1 MNEPSTWQLSFSYKY
16 IYIFFFIPPPP
27 RRAKI
32 PWLKQHKFIQQ
43 LLTVLLFYSCQENL
57 SRHPFLPKCFL
68 RDTWQCS
75 MRKQEAAQRDSD
87 KDTQEMTAPWQPGAS
102 WPSVLAPTTQKGF
115 WAQGHTWTG
124 WAYLDW
130 KVVNKLIP
138 ALFPLEDIFLNEY
151 FIVLREL
158 HENRMFYFLILK
170 ILLPGSKVY
179 THVYT
184 FMYKCILPS
193 FFSWPHKRKF
203 LAWGHTCTTAVTCC
217 EVTQQ

>member
-138 ALFPLEDIFLNEY
+138 ALFPQ
-151 FIVLREL
+151 VLSVQL
-158 HENRMFYFLILK
+158 
-170 ILLPGSKVY
+170 
-179 THVYT
+179 THR
-184 FMYKCILPS
+184 KPPARAAGLPS
-193 FFSWPHKRKF
+193 HRNPTRTWRVSHSRTTHRMSKSWGFCKLGQGGRGGVP
-203 LAWGHTCTTAVTCC
+203 LWPACA
-217 EVTQQ
+217 